1 MAGSQT
7 SINDRNFKSM
17 IFTSEQESHN
27 YSLQTLKNLSGH
39 YEFKTSIKNIIDI
52 GCGREHFDLK
62 FWASLTNDEDD
73 GSPGAPLNI
82 SCTGLDKLD
91 IKENPNYKNIKL
103 IQRDFNKVPDFGLD
117 EKFDVV
123 WCSDAMQYSHSPLNF
138 LKNLNGIMQDN
149 GMLYLRVP
157 STISVIYNKFQNYTK
172 SGYYSTFTLTQLIYL
187 LALNGFD
194 CNDVFFKKTAYEDI
208 IEVVTY
214 KISEPYDSNLN
225 WGQLAEHNM
234 LTDNMNEIINHKGYL
249 TDQGLITKWID
260 GSVFDYRWHT

>member
-1 MAGSQT
+1 
-7 SINDRNFKSM
+7 
-17 IFTSEQESHN
+17 
-27 YSLQTLKNLSGH
+27 
-39 YEFKTSIKNIIDI
+39 
-52 GCGREHFDLK
+52 
-62 FWASLTNDEDD
+62 
-73 GSPGAPLNI
+73 
-82 SCTGLDKLD
+82 
-91 IKENPNYKNIKL
+91 
-103 IQRDFNKVPDFGLD
+103 
-117 EKFDVV
+117 
-123 WCSDAMQYSHSPLNF
+123 
-138 LKNLNGIMQDN
+138 MQDT

-214 KISEPYDSNLN
+214 KISEPYDANLN

-260 GSVFDYRWHT
+260 GTVFDYRWHT